1 MGFLGNLLS
10 ATVKV
15 ALTPV
20 AVVADVCTIG
30 DGKGSNTAEVLGS
43 IITDVADACDD
54 AKDGDLI

>member
-20 AVVADVCTIG
+20 AIVADVVTFG
-30 DGKGSNTAEVLGS
+30 DEKGSSTGELLIS
-43 IITDVADACDD
+43 IVEDVSDACDD

>member
-20 AVVADVCTIG
+20 AVVADVCTAG
-30 DGKGSNTAEVLGS
+30 NGKGSNTAEVLGS
-43 IITDVADACDD
+43 AVVDVVDACDD
-54 AKDGDLI
+54 AKEGDLI